1 MSLRSFFPQLI
12 SSRIIGGLKN
22 VLRSEVRL
30 KSQSQTKSTRMPT
43 FYIPHGG
50 GPCFFMDWPEAMG
63 GPETWKNMAAW
74 LGHLP
79 ELVGARPEAIVVIS
93 GHWEEAE
100 FTVNAGGLDPPGSM
114 ISRAP
119 LTGASGALS
128 FRRPGGPFVPLLF
141 DYYGF
146 PEHTYRLEYPAPG
159 SPALAHEICGLLE
172 TAGIRAGKNS
182 ERGFDHGVFIPFKV
196 IYPEADIPIV
206 QLSLKEGLD
215 PAEHIAAGRAIAP
228 LRERGVLIVGS
239 GMSYHN
245 LREMGRDVRVISDQ
259 FDAWLTDAV
268 CAPTA
273 AARAERLS
281 RWQQAPGARRAHPRE
296 EHLIPLMVAAGAGG
310 KDLGRK
316 VFTDYVLGTTV
327 SAFQFGDSRRD

>member
-1 MSLRSFFPQLI
+1 MALSI
-12 SSRIIGGLKN
+12 HAAKG
-22 VLRSEVRL
+22 
-30 KSQSQTKSTRMPT
+30 KSMRMPT

-50 GPCFFMDWPEAMG
+50 GPCFFMDWPAAMG
-63 GPETWKNMAAW
+63 GPDTWKNMAAW
-74 LGHLP
+74 LGQLP

-93 GHWEEAE
+93 GHWEEGE
-100 FTVNAGGLDPPGSM
+100 FTVN
-114 ISRAP
+114 
-119 LTGASGALS
+119 SGAH
-128 FRRPGGPFVPLLF
+128 PELLF

-159 SPALAHEICGLLE
+159 APALAREICSLLE
-172 TAGIRAGKNS
+172 GAGIRAGKNS

-196 IYPEADIPIV
+196 IYPQADIPIV

-245 LREMGRDVRVISDQ
+245 LREMGRDVRAVSDQ
-259 FDAWLTDAV
+259 WDAWLTRAV
-268 CAPTA
+268 SAPSE
-273 AARAERLS
+273 AARAEALA
-281 RWQQAPGARRAHPRE
+281 RWEEAPGARRAHPRE

-310 KDLGRK
+310 EDIGKK
-316 VFTDYVLGTTV
+316 VLSDHVLGTTV
-327 SAFQFGDSRRD
+327 SAFQFGGSRGR

>member
-1 MSLRSFFPQLI
+1 MESASKLA
-12 SSRIIGGLKN
+12 
-22 VLRSEVRL
+22 
-30 KSQSQTKSTRMPT
+30 RMPT
-43 FYIPHGG
+43 LYIPHGG

-63 GPETWKNMAAW
+63 GPDTWKNMAAW

-93 GHWEEAE
+93 GHWEEPE
-100 FTVNAGGLDPPGSM
+100 FTVNAGAHP
-114 ISRAP
+114 
-119 LTGASGALS
+119 
-128 FRRPGGPFVPLLF
+128 PLLF

-159 SPALAHEICGLLE
+159 SPELAREICGLLE
-172 TAGIRAGKNS
+172 AVGIPAQQDS

-196 IYPEADIPIV
+196 IYLEAEIPIV
-206 QLSLKEGLD
+206 QVSLKEGLD

-245 LREMGRDVRVISDQ
+245 LREMGRDVRAISDQ

-268 CAPTA
+268 CAPTV

-310 KDLGRK
+310 EDVGKK
-316 VFTDYVLGTTV
+316 VFTDHVLGTTV
-327 SAFQFGDSRRD
+327 SAFQFGETVRR

>member
-1 MSLRSFFPQLI
+1 
-12 SSRIIGGLKN
+12 
-22 VLRSEVRL
+22 
-30 KSQSQTKSTRMPT
+30 
-43 FYIPHGG
+43 
-50 GPCFFMDWPEAMG
+50 MDWPAAMG
-63 GPETWKNMAAW
+63 GPDTWKNMAAW

-79 ELVGARPEAIVVIS
+79 ERVGERPKAIVVIS
-93 GHWEEAE
+93 GHWEEPE
-100 FTVNAGGLDPPGSM
+100 FTVN
-114 ISRAP
+114 
-119 LTGASGALS
+119 SGAH
-128 FRRPGGPFVPLLF
+128 PPLLF

-159 SPALAHEICGLLE
+159 SPELAREICGLLE
-172 TAGIRAGKNS
+172 AAGIRAGKNS

-196 IYPEADIPIV
+196 IYPKADIPIV

-245 LREMGRDVRVISDQ
+245 LREMGRDVRSIADQ

-310 KDLGRK
+310 EDLGRK